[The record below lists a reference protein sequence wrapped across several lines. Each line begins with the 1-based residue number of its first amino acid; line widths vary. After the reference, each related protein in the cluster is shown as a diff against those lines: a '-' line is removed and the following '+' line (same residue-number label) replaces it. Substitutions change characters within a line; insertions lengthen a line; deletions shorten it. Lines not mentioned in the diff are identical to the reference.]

1 MSQSRILV
9 AVSSPWASEKQAEVV
24 ADLAR
29 RLDAEALVV
38 HVAQVRDEDDD
49 ESDSRRRGEQTLNLL
64 TDALKQGG
72 VRAEGL
78 MLFSANAAKAIVS
91 TAQARRCTLII
102 VGATHKGRLKRV
114 FSGDLPSKVLR
125 DATVPVVILPPD
137 WSGTV

>member
-29 RLDAEALVV
+29 RLDAPTLVV

-64 TDALKQGG
+64 TDALKEAG
-72 VRAEGL
+72 VQAEGL
-78 MLFSANAAKAIVS
+78 MLFSSDAAKAILS
-91 TAQARRCTLII
+91 TAVARHCTLIVI
-102 VGATHKGRLKRV
+102 GATHKGRVKRL
-114 FSGDLPSKVLR
+114 FTGDLPQKILEEATIPVL
-125 DATVPVVILPPD
+125 TLPLD